1 LVVGQ
6 KISQVESFAPCH
18 RVLVPDLPWHGTG
31 LSEGEISIASF
42 AAGLADGLDRKR
54 VGPAVVVGHSM
65 GGMVAVKLASIRPD
79 LVAGVIVLDSALAMR
94 PEGLS
99 SL

>member
-1 LVVGQ
+1 
-6 KISQVESFAPCH
+6 
-18 RVLVPDLPWHGTG
+18 
-31 LSEGEISIASF
+31 
-42 AAGLADGLDRKR
+42 
-54 VGPAVVVGHSM
+54 
-65 GGMVAVKLASIRPD
+65 MVAVKLASIRPD